1 MLEELAASQPNG
13 NARECRARG
22 CRCPFMAQHWV
33 AARPGGLEVFA
44 LQSYDV
50 PPPAFG
56 EVTVEVLAAGVNP
69 ADASHVAEGRR
80 GPFPRGVGYEIAGVL
95 TAIGP
100 DTEIASGGG
109 SVGDEVL
116 AFRVLGGWASDM
128 NVAARDVFAK
138 PGALTFGQAANLL
151 LAATTA
157 SEMLHVTAVEPGE
170 TVLVHGAS
178 GAVGVSLLQQ
188 AALLGIRVVGTCG
201 RPRSDEVRRFGGEP
215 VSYGSGLE
223 ERVREAAPE
232 GIAAALDCVG
242 TDEAVDVSL
251 ALVSERARV
260 VTIAAKQRGADVGI
274 RVIGGDLADSAT
286 YRDGVRANLVRLAA
300 EGGLEV
306 PMARTY
312 PLERALDAA
321 KFLSGRHP
329 GGKVALLP
337 AHNGTQ
343 DSAAT

>member
-1 MLEELAASQPNG
+1 MGVVDA
-13 NARECRARG
+13 
-22 CRCPFMAQHWV
+22 FMAHRWV
-33 AARPGGLEVFA
+33 AARPGGVEVFDFV
-44 LQSYDV
+44 SYDV
-50 PPPAFG
+50 PPPASG
-56 EVTVEVLAAGVNP
+56 EVTVEVRAAGVNP

-80 GPFPRGVGYEIAGVL
+80 APFPRGIGYEIAGVL

-109 SVGDEVL
+109 AVGDEVL
-116 AFRVLGGWASDM
+116 AFRVLGGWASDL
-128 NVAARDVFAK
+128 NVPARDVFAK
-138 PGALTFGQAANLL
+138 PGTLTFEQAANLL

-188 AALLGIRVVGTCG
+188 AALLGLRVVGTCS
-201 RPRSDEVRRFGGEP
+201 RRRFDEVRRFGGEP
-215 VSYGSGLE
+215 VAYGAGLE
-223 ERVREAAPE
+223 RRVREAAPE

-251 ALVSERARV
+251 AVVPERARV
-260 VTIAAKQRGADVGI
+260 VTIAAKTRGADEGI
-274 RVIGGDLADSAT
+274 RVIGGDLPDSAC
-286 YRDGVRANLVRLAA
+286 YRDEVRADLVRLAA
-300 EGGLEV
+300 EGRLEV

-312 PLERALDAA
+312 PLEGALEAVE
-321 KFLSGRHP
+321 LLRGRHP

-337 AHNGTQ
+337 AHGLT
-343 DSAAT
+343 STSLEMPG

>member
-1 MLEELAASQPNG
+1 
-13 NARECRARG
+13 
-22 CRCPFMAQHWV
+22 MAQRWV
-33 AARPGGLEVFA
+33 ATRPGGLEVFD
-44 LQSYDV
+44 LESFDV
-50 PPPAFG
+50 PSPASG

-69 ADASHVAEGRR
+69 GDVSHVAEGRR
-80 GPFPRGVGYEIAGVL
+80 GPFPRGVGYEIAGLL
-95 TAIGP
+95 TAIGA

-109 SVGDEVL
+109 KVGDEVL

-128 NVAARDVFAK
+128 NVPARDVFAK

-157 SEMLHVTAVEPGE
+157 SEMLHVTAVEPGD

-188 AALLGIRVVGTCG
+188 AALLGVRVVGTCSPG
-201 RPRSDEVRRFGGEP
+201 RFDEVRRFGGEP
-215 VSYGSGLE
+215 VAYGSGLAE
-223 ERVREAAPE
+223 MVRETAPE

-242 TDEAVDVSL
+242 SDEAVDVSL
-251 ALVSERARV
+251 AMVPERARI
-260 VTIAAKQRGADVGI
+260 VTIAAKRRGAELGI
-274 RVIGGDLADSAT
+274 RVIGGDLPESAA
-286 YRDGVRANLVRLAA
+286 YRDRVRADLVRLAA

-321 KFLSGRHP
+321 RLLGGRHP

-337 AHNGTQ
+337 THSGTQ
-343 DSAAT
+343 GTPAA